1 MNKDYYSL
9 RSDPFANRADP
20 DVLVMTRPA
29 RRALAALLDAVAAR
43 RPVSALL
50 GDPGMGKTTLLWA
63 LADAL
68 AERGHPVAMAGAPA
82 DFAELV
88 EALSLAGG
96 DEGQFPAMLI
106 APRAPV
112 LLIDDADLLDEATR
126 EALRERLD

>member
-50 GDPGMGKTTLLWA
+50 GDPGMGKTTL
-63 LADAL
+63 
-68 AERGHPVAMAGAPA
+68 
-82 DFAELV
+82 
-88 EALSLAGG
+88 
-96 DEGQFPAMLI
+96 
-106 APRAPV
+106 
-112 LLIDDADLLDEATR
+112 
-126 EALRERLD
+126 